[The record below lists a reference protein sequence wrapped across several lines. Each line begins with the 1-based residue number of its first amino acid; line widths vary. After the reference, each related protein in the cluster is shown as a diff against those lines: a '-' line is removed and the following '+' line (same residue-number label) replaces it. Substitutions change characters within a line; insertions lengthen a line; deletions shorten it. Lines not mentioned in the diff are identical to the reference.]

1 MGSVYRL
8 TLRQL
13 SGRWRLLITILL
25 VSLPVVMVTIAVLI
39 DAPQHDR
46 EFLDGVESEN
56 AVINRDSPRE
66 EVIGDIAGDGLS
78 EAEQELQDVAE
89 FDDFLVNGMLVGAI
103 LPLVVLA
110 IASAAFAN
118 EIEDRTLANLTL
130 SPIPR
135 WKIVVPKLLGAMTV
149 AGPFIAASAFATVYI
164 AFDGDLTASLAVT
177 AGAIIAVVLYSSVF
191 IWAGLMTTRAIGFGL
206 LYVFL
211 WEGIFSGFV
220 SGVRFLSIRHYSIAL
235 MHGFDERRFA
245 ESDNLSFGIA
255 IGASIAVFAIF
266 LLLSIR
272 RLRRMDVP

>member
-13 SGRWRLLITILL
+13 SGRWRLLITIVLA
-25 VSLPVVMVTIAVLI
+25 SLPVVMGLIATMVDDPPSNEDFEGI
-39 DAPQHDR
+39 
-46 EFLDGVESEN
+46 
-56 AVINRDSPRE
+56 VI
-66 EVIGDIAGDGLS
+66 
-78 EAEQELQDVAE
+78 
-89 FDDFLVNGMLVGAI
+89 NGMLAGSI

-135 WKIVVPKLLGAMTV
+135 WQIVVPKLLGAMTV
-149 AGPFIAASAFATVYI
+149 AVPFIVGSAFITSQLY
-164 AFDGDLTASLAVT
+164 FDGDMTAVIAVT
-177 AGAIIAVVLYSSVF
+177 VGAFVGVALYSSVF

-211 WEGIFSGFV
+211 WEGIFSSFV

-235 MHGFDERRFA
+235 MHGLDERRFA
-245 ESDNLSFGIA
+245 GSDNLSFGVA
-255 IGASIAVFAIF
+255 IGASVVVFVLF
-266 LLLSIR
+266 LLLSVR
-272 RLRRMDVP
+272 RLSRMDVP